1 MPSHPMPLRL
11 LRATAATAAGAL
23 ALLAAAACGSILEVD
38 NPNNVNAESLN
49 DPASARAQV
58 NGVLA
63 TLTRGTAMMLG
74 PINTAS
80 DDMSWS
86 GSLDGMQ
93 MFDRGFV
100 REPFN
105 EFLEATYTAST
116 PARYMANRTLTQL
129 EAFRDAGQLGDPV
142 QLALANLYAAVVY
155 ANIANHYDDYV
166 ISSSERTAG
175 TPVGP
180 ANMVTLYDSVDA
192 AAVRGLA
199 ITSASAAV
207 RGQLTAMRARA
218 AFDRAIWQ
226 KLNPSG
232 TTPADPLVADRTAAE
247 HAAAALALL
256 GPDARFQLVVQS
268 GMNFS
273 NCFFPNCTNARQEI
287 RFDPR
292 VATYSYTA
300 RTLTVALLDPITGA
314 PDTRIAPLINEFVN
328 PSTGTN
334 FIPITVTGSREM
346 LLIMAEVALANGE
359 TDVFATHVNAL
370 RSLNAL
376 PGWTGAAGQPSAR
389 DMLVHERRVNLYL
402 QGRRLNDM
410 YRFGIVDPAWA
421 PDSDALTCP
430 GSMLPINNAERLSN
444 PNAADWQPGCGM

>member
-1 MPSHPMPLRL
+1 MPRHPMPLRL

-23 ALLAAAACGSILEVD
+23 ALLAAAGCDSILEVD
-38 NPNNVNAESLN
+38 NPNNVNAASLS

-74 PINTAS
+74 PVSTAS
-80 DDMSWS
+80 DDMSWR

-116 PARYMANRTLTQL
+116 PARYMANRTVKQL
-129 EAFRDAGQLGDPV
+129 EAFRDSGQLADPV
-142 QLALANLYAAVVY
+142 QLALANLYAAVAY

-166 ISSSERTAG
+166 ISSAERTAG
-175 TPVGP
+175 TAVGP

-199 ITSASAAV
+199 VTSASAAV

-232 TTPADPLVADRTAAE
+232 TTPADPLVADRAAAE

-256 GPDARFQLVVQS
+256 GSDARFQLVVQS
-268 GMNFS
+268 GMNFG

-287 RFDPR
+287 RFDPT
-292 VATYSYTA
+292 VATYSYTE
-300 RTLTVALLDPITGA
+300 RTLTVALLDPISGE
-314 PDTRIAPLINEFVN
+314 PDARIAPLINEFVA

-334 FIPITVTGSREM
+334 FIPITVTGSRDM

-359 TDVFATHVNAL
+359 TDVFATHVNTL

-376 PGWTGAAGQPSAR
+376 PAWTGAAGQPSAR
-389 DMLVHERRVNLYL
+389 DMLVHERRANLYL

-421 PDSDALTCP
+421 PDSDARTCP
-430 GSMLPINNAERLSN
+430 GSLLPINNAERLSN
-444 PNAADWQPGCGM
+444 PNVADWQPGCGM